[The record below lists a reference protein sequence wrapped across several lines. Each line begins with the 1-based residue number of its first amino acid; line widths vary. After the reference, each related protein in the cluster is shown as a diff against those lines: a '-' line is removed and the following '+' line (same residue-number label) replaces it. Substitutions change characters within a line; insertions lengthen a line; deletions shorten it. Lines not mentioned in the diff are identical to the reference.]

1 MTRTRRENIDFD
13 GRSYAFDATPIY
25 EGWDIV
31 VHSDR
36 QPVPLVAFE
45 FWRDGERGPL
55 ADPTLGG
62 LAREII
68 DFLLPP
74 AKLRHATAERF
85 EHEVAIYAANRH
97 RAVTPGERATMGK
110 LVEYA
115 KHGTGFASSKAVLE
129 AADEIAT
136 LMGSTRADELNV
148 RTLEGAVVRAAIAR
162 VKMKAKKPICIDELK
177 ALARAVPGPFE
188 LPRGRDD
195 DGLVP
200 YPIALRTLRERGV
213 LR

>member
-1 MTRTRRENIDFD
+1 MTRTRRETIDWD
-13 GRSYAFDATPIY
+13 GRAYAFEATPIY

-31 VHSDR
+31 VHREGSAA
-36 QPVPLVAFE
+36 PLVAFE

-74 AKLRHATAERF
+74 AKLRHATPERF
-85 EHEVAIYAANRH
+85 EHEVAIYAANR
-97 RAVTPGERATMGK
+97 RRGITPAERALMAT

-115 KHGTGFASSKAVLE
+115 KHGTGFSTPKAVVD
-129 AADEIAT
+129 AAEQAAEV
-136 LMGSTRADELNV
+136 MGDVRAGELNA
-148 RTLEGAVVRAAIAR
+148 RTLEGAVVRAALAR
-162 VKMKAKKPICIDELK
+162 VKLKAKKPIGIDELK
-177 ALARAVPGPFE
+177 ALAGAIPGPFE

-195 DGLVP
+195 EGLVP
-200 YPIALRTLRERGV
+200 WPIAVRTLRERGV
-213 LR
+213 LP

>member
-1 MTRTRRENIDFD
+1 MTRTRRENVDFD
-13 GRSYAFDATPIY
+13 GCCYAFDATPIY

-31 VHSDR
+31 VH
-36 QPVPLVAFE
+36 QEGKPTPLLAFE

-85 EHEVAIYAANRH
+85 EHEVRIYAANRH
-97 RAVTPGERATMGK
+97 RAVTPGELSTMNK

-115 KHGTGFASSKAVLE
+115 REGTGFSSSKAAVE
-129 AADEIAT
+129 AAEQVAE
-136 LMGSTRADELNV
+136 LMGSTHADDLNV

-162 VKMKAKKPICIDELK
+162 VKLKAKKPICIDELK

-188 LPRGRDD
+188 LPRGRDEQ
-195 DGLVP
+195 GLVP
-200 YPIALRTLRERGV
+200 HAIAVRTLKERGV
-213 LR
+213 L